1 MKHLLIFVL
10 LLLTGCGRSVF
21 VPVES
26 VRTEYRDR
34 DVWHYRGDTI
44 RERWYVYV
52 NGDTVLD
59 VRRSERTVRETVH
72 DTVYIERTDS
82 VDRPYPVER
91 SLSRWE
97 QAKMDLGGIAMGAV
111 CVVVIYIIVW
121 LAKKKKRL

>member
-1 MKHLLIFVL
+1 MKLVLIFVL
-10 LLLTGCGRSVF
+10 LLLTGCGRTMF

-34 DVWHYRGDTI
+34 DVGHYRGDTI

-91 SLSRWE
+91 RLSRWE

-121 LAKKKKRL
+121 LAKKKKKL

>member
-1 MKHLLIFVL
+1 MKLVLIFVL
-10 LLLTGCGRSVF
+10 LLLTGCGRTMF

-26 VRTEYRDR
+26 VRTEYRAR

-44 RERWYVYV
+44 RERGYVYV

-91 SLSRWE
+91 RLSRWE

-121 LAKKKKRL
+121 LAKKKKKL